1 VEIADRLDKFRKMLE
16 WEGRTDMP
24 IWSVAQ
30 AFGNQ
35 RCGLPLAYEV
45 QIPTFDLI
53 HIGLS
58 IVVTPMIQ
66 LLESGSDRS

>member
-1 VEIADRLDKFRKMLE
+1 VEIADRLDKFRKKLE

-24 IWSVAQ
+24 IWSVTQ

-45 QIPTFDLI
+45 QILTLDLI
-53 HIGLS
+53 HIG
-58 IVVTPMIQ
+58 VVTPMIQ